1 MVRPFFNFI
10 NNSQIAR
17 RAYGSTPA
25 VGSSKIMVLASPT
38 NALESLFSHSL
49 FTKDEEETY
58 IATDSFLFIP
68 PDNVETVE
76 LRFAVKPTSSNI
88 LKRTRRETVMI
99 DRMKK
104 TYFSTIFFI
113 SLFFTCFNLE
123 KNNKC
128 SSTVNFSNRTF
139 YSKREI
145 REMNECLVTC

>member
-88 LKRTRRETVMI
+88 LERTRRERERDSD
-99 DRMKK
+99 DRSNEEDLL
-104 TYFSTIFFI
+104 FDHFLHFFVFH
-113 SLFFTCFNLE
+113 LFQFGEEQQMF
-123 KNNKC
+123 
-128 SSTVNFSNRTF
+128 FDR
-139 YSKREI
+139 
-145 REMNECLVTC
+145 